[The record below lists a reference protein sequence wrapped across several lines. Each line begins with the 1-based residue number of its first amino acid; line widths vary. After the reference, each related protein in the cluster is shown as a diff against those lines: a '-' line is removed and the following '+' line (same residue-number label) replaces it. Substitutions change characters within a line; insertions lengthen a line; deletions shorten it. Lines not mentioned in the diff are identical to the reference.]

1 MKLIYISLKRS
12 SRGDSTGFSALKRQ
26 VGYVSKAVNEMKC
39 TMLFLP
45 SPQLG
50 EQNLLSILIKLFS
63 IFFSGFS
70 GSSKMPTESIC

>member
-1 MKLIYISLKRS
+1 MYPRLVK
-12 SRGDSTGFSALKRQ
+12 
-26 VGYVSKAVNEMKC
+26 EMKC